1 MKVGALTTK
10 GDGELPKLSTSG
22 ARQVMRGVRDT
33 GTVGDRVNGVTR
45 SNGRAAAQATV
56 NGMAHRAGRASGV
69 KLITGATGTLGRALV
84 RKIIED
90 SDCRVVALARAQ
102 PGVEPRA
109 RLRRLL
115 GDQISDADFDQRV
128 DVIPGDLDSATATL
142 KAEFDEGLRQDID
155 EIFHLAASTDLG
167 GERSDLMRAN
177 RDGTARILDFAE
189 VLHSKGQL
197 KRFCYFSTAFVA
209 GSGQNWSAPEDV
221 MCAHPAW
228 ANAYEES
235 KFTAELLVRAAIERG
250 LPAII
255 FRPSIVVGDS
265 GTGETSE
272 FGLFYSIMRRFVRCS
287 LPVFPGAPTD
297 QIQIVPIDFVVRA
310 AWAISGDDSN
320 IGRTYHLTSRN
331 PPALETLIQVVS
343 DEVPGVPD
351 VRLVPPDRFDL
362 LGLRPSRRAMM
373 QSMMPYL
380 GYLHRDLSFQTTN
393 TETALA
399 GTDIAMPDTGSG
411 FVRLI
416 TSHAR
421 KAGYFGRRTA
431 ADGRARHAAQ
441 GDGVAAESG
450 PELVHVGHRGNARGT
465 VQP

>member
-1 MKVGALTTK
+1 
-10 GDGELPKLSTSG
+10 
-22 ARQVMRGVRDT
+22 MRGVRDT
-33 GTVGDRVNGVTR
+33 GGTVGERVNGLTP
-45 SNGRAAAQATV
+45 SNGRARPLAAA
-56 NGMAHRAGRASGV
+56 NGVTHRAGRDSGV
-69 KLITGATGTLGRALV
+69 KLITGATGTLGRALI
-84 RKIIED
+84 RKIIDD
-90 SDCRVVALARAQ
+90 SNCRVVALARSQA
-102 PGVEPRA
+102 GVEARA

-115 GDQISDADFDQRV
+115 GDYISDADFDQRIEV
-128 DVIPGDLDSATATL
+128 VAGDLDSATKTL
-142 KAEFDEGLRQDID
+142 KAEFDDGLRPDID

-177 RDGTARILDFAE
+177 RDGTARMLDFAE
-189 VLHSKGQL
+189 DLNRKGQL

-235 KFTAELLVRAAIERG
+235 KFSAELLVRAAIERG

-287 LPVFPGAPTD
+287 LPVFPGTPTD

-310 AWAISGDDSN
+310 AWAISGDDAN

-331 PPALETLIQVVS
+331 PPALETLIQVVT

-393 TETALA
+393 TESALA

-421 KAGYFGRRTA
+421 NAGYFGRRTVA
-431 ADGRARHAAQ
+431 NGRARYAAP
-441 GDGVAAESG
+441 GDSASGTVSDSG
-450 PELVHVGHRGNARGT
+450 PELVHVGHRGNGRGT